1 MGFAGNIVRDR
12 ALLGSLL
19 ERLELPISLASPLL
33 AHARAVQR
41 DAARLGLV
49 SPRDVASVVSR
60 HSADSL
66 LFALVR
72 KPRRGERWID
82 VGAGAG
88 FPGLV
93 LAIAFPETSFTL
105 AEPLR
110 KRAGF
115 LDSVAAEVGVAN
127 VDITTSRAEDIRA
140 DFDVAVARALAD
152 PVTTLDRLPALLL
165 PGGCAI
171 VAVGGGYAPSGA
183 AEVVRLKD
191 LGDVDSPGVFS
202 MMTREV

>member
-1 MGFAGNIVRDR
+1 VGFAGNIVRDR

-82 VGAGAG
+82 VGTGAG
-88 FPGLV
+88 D
-93 LAIAFPETSFTL
+93 
-105 AEPLR
+105 R
-110 KRAGF
+110 K
-115 LDSVAAEVGVAN
+115 SVV
-127 VDITTSRAEDIRA
+127 
-140 DFDVAVARALAD
+140 
-152 PVTTLDRLPALLL
+152 
-165 PGGCAI
+165 
-171 VAVGGGYAPSGA
+171 
-183 AEVVRLKD
+183 
-191 LGDVDSPGVFS
+191 
-202 MMTREV
+202 